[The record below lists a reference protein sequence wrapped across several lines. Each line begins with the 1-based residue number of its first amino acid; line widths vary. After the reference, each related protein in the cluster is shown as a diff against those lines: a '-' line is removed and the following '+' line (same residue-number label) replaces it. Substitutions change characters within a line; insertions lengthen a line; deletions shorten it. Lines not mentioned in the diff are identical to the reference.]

1 MKMYKKHFVVNTY
14 EGKTTYINILDQVNE
29 AIEESAIDSG
39 VVFIITSHTTCS
51 IFYEE
56 FSHDINEDGDE
67 FLQEDLNNILKKII
81 PNHTNASTYKYPG
94 EEHYRV
100 VESWPDVESYLPNGD
115 RRALWNGDG
124 HLKATLLGNSVTL
137 DIENKKLGVGSTGYI
152 YFADFD
158 TTRERD
164 RKFKVVIFGE

>member
-1 MKMYKKHFVVNTY
+1 MKMYKKHFMVNTY

-39 VVFIITSHTTCS
+39 VVFIITAHTTCS

-81 PNHTNASTYKYPG
+81 PNHNNASTYKYPG

-100 VESWPDVESYLPNGD
+100 VESWPDAESYLPNGD
-115 RRALWNGDG
+115 RSALWNGDG
-124 HLKATLLGNSVTL
+124 HLKATLIGNSVTL
-137 DIENKKLGVGSTGYI
+137 DIENNQLGVGSTGYI

-158 TTRERD
+158 TTRERN